1 MATLA
6 VKVWFLA
13 PILTPGKTILEGDK
27 RQIHDTSCMKQIT
40 GASAFKDIKKLILGN
55 SKKLKRNTLESY
67 LVDCQQCLGNYEFN
81 WTLHKIK

>member
-40 GASAFKDIKKLILGN
+40 GASAFKDIKN
-55 SKKLKRNTLESY
+55 
-67 LVDCQQCLGNYEFN
+67 
-81 WTLHKIK
+81 